1 MRERFERLV
10 SGGFARR
17 VLAFDEAAARV
28 YGDLTSLRRAVGRP
42 TRVPDGQVAAIARVR
57 GFAAATRNVGDF
69 EYCDVELV
77 SPFAPAPGPT

>member
-1 MRERFERLV
+1 MVSFAPASRGLDERSLRD
-10 SGGFARR
+10 SRG
-17 VLAFDEAAARV
+17 DSAAARV

-57 GFAAATRNVGDF
+57 GFSAATRNAGDF

-77 SPFAPAPGPT
+77 NPFAPGPT